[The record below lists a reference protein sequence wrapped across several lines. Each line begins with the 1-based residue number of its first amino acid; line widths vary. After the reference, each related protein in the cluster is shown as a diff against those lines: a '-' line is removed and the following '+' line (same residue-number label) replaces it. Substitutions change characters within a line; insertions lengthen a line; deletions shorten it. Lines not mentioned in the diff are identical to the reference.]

1 MTVQTSYVSDKEKE
15 ISRRLDYLCK
25 TLDSPNEVLLPTDY
39 PRPVPLK
46 VVEAF
51 EEFVLPPNLSMGVMQ
66 LVLASNQKSFQSQL
80 NSSEDAPQL
89 IVSNPFNIILS
100 AFAII
105 LYRFTASDDIVV
117 GSSSESSDAVVLRL
131 KIQPEMAFSE
141 VLEMVKKVDFDA
153 NQNQVPF
160 DKLIEAIAEQLIS
173 SGRVSKQDSKVAALY
188 SLFRIRFFN
197 MNDTNDTI
205 LHQTIS
211 ESTDLTVFISQ
222 ESTTSLRQSVPS
234 IRVRFVYNQVLFSSK
249 RIINL
254 WEQLQNVLSVGIN
267 STISHNLTSDELLSS
282 KVGSISLLSSS
293 GRAVLPDPK
302 SDLHWSQFPGSITE
316 IFAKNSIAHPDRVFC
331 SESSLTFNDSI
342 NSSVSG
348 SETVKFTYGQ
358 MFNSSRVVSR
368 YLRTNGVERGDV
380 VVIYAYRGVDLV
392 VAIMGVLMAGA
403 TFSVIDPAYPPAR
416 QNIYLSVAK
425 PKAVVVLSK
434 AGDLHEEVDN
444 YIVTNLKVSCKL
456 SGIYIDFDGILQSDS
471 VDLSQAKDL
480 VSNSSDVM
488 EDVVEV
494 GIDSIG
500 TLSFTSGSTGIPKGV
515 QGRHY
520 SLTHFYPWMQQ
531 TFGIGPSDKFTMLSG
546 IAHDPIQ
553 RDIFTPIFFG
563 AELHIPTSEDIG
575 IPGQL
580 AQWMEKTNVT
590 VTHLTPAMGQ
600 LLSSNVTN
608 QVSSLKNA
616 FFVGDLLT
624 RRDCTRIQSLAP
636 NCQII
641 NMYGTTETQRAVS
654 YYSIPPLSL
663 NPAFLSSMKEII
675 PAGKGMV
682 DVQLLV
688 VNVNNTKNVCGV
700 GEVGEIYV
708 RSGGL
713 AEGYLR
719 LEEATKEKFVY
730 NWFVSASEQDNNVD
744 RSEGLKYYLGPRD
757 RLYRTGDLGRYTP
770 DGHVECIG
778 RIDDQVKIRGF
789 RIELGEINNI
799 LSLYPQLVSSVV
811 LVRRDKNEEKTL
823 VAYIVPDEKEQK
835 RTDDPSR
842 EMLIGKIRN
851 YLKQKLPSYSIPSVF
866 VPMKKLPLT
875 PNGKIDKAALPFPD
889 VPLFRKFSSGESSDP
904 NKVIPTLSHLR
915 PTAQALAKIWMD
927 LLNLPTNTKFSN
939 HSNFF
944 DLGGHSI
951 LATRMVFRIRKEL
964 VADAPLGLVYKFPAL
979 GNLSSAIDDMK
990 SDFKL
995 STSPE
1000 GNGSG
1005 SSSPSLGGS
1014 TVNQSR
1020 SSSKVNLDSF
1030 YDNSYSADLESLM
1043 KFVPELSSTLEARTS
1058 LPPSPTF
1065 LLTGATGFL
1074 GAYILSKTL
1083 EKYPNSIVYCL
1094 TRARDSKSAMNRL
1107 RDASEANLLWKN
1119 SWEENGQ
1126 VRPLV
1131 GDLSQDMLG
1140 LDQVTWDRMCSEVD
1154 AVIHNGALVNWVW
1167 PYEKL
1172 RAPNVLGTIEALK
1185 IASEHHLKPLV
1196 FVSSTSVLDSPYYV
1210 QAGENRQAGVSED
1223 DDLEGN
1229 RTGLRSGYGQ
1239 SKWVSEKLIF
1249 HARSL
1254 GFPVSIIR
1262 PGYVVGDSTTGVT
1275 NTDDFI
1281 WRLVKGCIELKKIPA
1296 MNNVVNLCPVDYVA
1310 QVALEAA
1317 LSFYPEG
1324 SSSPPNHLVYQ
1335 VFNKQNFRFMDLFNS
1350 MSSYGYE
1357 LEKTEYIDWRDSLL
1371 NYTVAS
1377 SEDSAL
1383 FPLLHFVLDD
1393 LPTSTR
1399 APKLDNANTEALM
1412 SSVGVSCPRIIDLI
1426 GLYLAYLVKADFIPP
1441 PENLGQTQLVLP
1453 TIDYEVGA
1461 VLSRHNN

>member
-1 MTVQTSYVSDKEKE
+1 MTISVTQQINKEDE
-15 ISRRLDYLCK
+15 INRRLERLCK
-25 TLDSPNEVLLPTDY
+25 TLESPNEVLLPTDY

-46 VVEAF
+46 VVEAH
-51 EEFVLPPNLSMGVMQ
+51 EEFVLPSNLSMGVMQ
-66 LVLASNQKSFQSQL
+66 LVLASHQKLFQSQN
-80 NSSEDAPQL
+80 NSSPDSIPVIA
-89 IVSNPFNIILS
+89 STPFTILLS

-131 KIQPEMAFSE
+131 KVSPESTFSE
-141 VLEMVKKVDFDA
+141 VLEIVKEVEYEA
-153 NQNQVPF
+153 TQNQVPF
-160 DKLIEAIAEQLIS
+160 DKMIEAVANQLIN
-173 SGRVSKQDSKVAALY
+173 SGRVSKQDSKTAALY

-197 MNDTNDTI
+197 MNDTNDTM

-222 ESTTSLRQSVPS
+222 ESTTSLRQLVPS
-234 IRVRFVYNQVLFSSK
+234 IKVRFVYNQVLFSGS
-249 RIINL
+249 RILHL
-254 WEQLQNVLSVGIN
+254 WEQLQNVLSAGIN
-267 STISHNLTSDELLSS
+267 SATSTNLSPEEIADS
-282 KVGSISLLSSS
+282 KVGSISLLTPSS
-293 GRAVLPDPK
+293 RAALPDPRA
-302 SDLHWSQFPGSITE
+302 DLHWSQFPGSITE
-316 IFAKNSIAHPDRVFC
+316 IYARNAVNNPNRLFC
-331 SESSLTFNDSI
+331 TESYSSFETGSD
-342 NSSVSG
+342 SSVSHP
-348 SETVKFTYGQ
+348 ETISFTYGQ
-358 MFNSSRVVSR
+358 LFNTSRVVSR
-368 YLRTNGVERGDV
+368 YLRINGINRGDV

-392 VAIMGVLMAGA
+392 IAIMGVLMAGA

-416 QNIYLSVAK
+416 QNVYLSVAR

-434 AGDLHEEVDN
+434 AGELHEEVDN
-444 YIVTNLKVSCKL
+444 YINTNLKISCRL
-456 SGIYIDFDGILQSDS
+456 SGIHIDVNGELQSNS
-471 VDLSQAKDL
+471 VDLSQAKAL
-480 VSNSSDVM
+480 VSQSSDPM
-488 EDVVEV
+488 DDVVEV
-494 GIDSIG
+494 GHDSIG

-531 TFGIGPSDKFTMLSG
+531 EFGIGSEDRFTMLSG

-580 AQWMEKTNVT
+580 AEWMAKSNVT
-590 VTHLTPAMGQ
+590 ITNLTPAMGQ
-600 LLSSNVTN
+600 LLSSNATN
-608 QVSSLKNA
+608 QISSLKNA

-624 RRDCTRIQSLAP
+624 RRDCNRIQSLAP

-654 YYSIPPLSL
+654 YYAIPPSSV
-663 NPAFLSSMKEII
+663 NPAYLSSMKEII

-688 VNVNNTKNVCGV
+688 VNVNNTKNICGV

-719 LEEATKEKFVY
+719 LEDATKEKFVY
-730 NWFVSASEQDNNVD
+730 NWFVSDSDQKTSSDSENF
-744 RSEGLKYYLGPRD
+744 KYYLGPRD

-770 DGHVECIG
+770 DGNVECIG

-842 EMLIGKIRN
+842 EILIGKIRN

-889 VPLFRKFSSGESSDP
+889 VPLFRKFNSGEPSDP
-904 NKVIPTLSHLR
+904 SKVLPNLSHLK
-915 PTAQALAKIWMD
+915 PTAQALAKIWID
-927 LLNLPTNTKFSN
+927 LLNLPANTSISN

-964 VADAPLGLVYKFPAL
+964 VADAPLGLIYRFPAL
-979 GNLSSAIDDMK
+979 GNLTAAIDEMK

-995 STSPE
+995 STSQAKSSS
-1000 GNGSG
+1000 N
-1005 SSSPSLGGS
+1005 SSSPSLNES
-1014 TVNQSR
+1014 ATSLAP
-1020 SSSKVNLDSF
+1020 SPSKVNFETF
-1030 YDNSYSADLESLM
+1030 YDNSYATDYESLI
-1043 KFVPELSSTLEARTS
+1043 KIVSELPVSHERRTS
-1058 LPPSPTF
+1058 LPSQPTF

-1074 GAYILSKTL
+1074 GAYILSKL
-1083 EKYPNSIVYCL
+1083 LSKYPSAIVYCL
-1094 TRARDSKSAMNRL
+1094 TRASDYDSAMSRL
-1107 RDASEANLLWKN
+1107 KDASEANLLWKN
-1119 SWEENGQ
+1119 SWEENNQ
-1126 VRPLV
+1126 VRALV
-1131 GDLSQDMLG
+1131 GDLSQDMFG
-1140 LDQVTWDRMCSEVD
+1140 LDSANWNKMCTDVD
-1154 AVIHNGALVNWVW
+1154 VIIHNGALVNWVW

-1172 RAPNVLGTIEALK
+1172 RAPNVLGTVEALK
-1185 IASEHHLKPLV
+1185 IASSHHLKPLV
-1196 FVSSTSVLDSPYYV
+1196 FVSSTSALDTPHYVRVGEASP
-1210 QAGENRQAGVSED
+1210 NGVSES
-1223 DDLEGN
+1223 DDLEGS
-1229 RTGLRSGYGQ
+1229 RDGLRSGYGQ
-1239 SKWVSEKLIF
+1239 SKWVSEKILF
-1249 HARSL
+1249 HARSI
-1254 GFPVSIIR
+1254 GFPVSVVR
-1262 PGYVVGDSTTGVT
+1262 PGYVVGDSTNGVT

-1281 WRLVKGCIELKKIPA
+1281 WRLVKGCIELEKSPA
-1296 MNNVVNLCPVDYVA
+1296 TNNIVNLSPVDYVA
-1310 QVALEAA
+1310 QVTVEASA
-1317 LSFYPEG
+1317 SFYSEN
-1324 SSSPPNHLVYQ
+1324 SSSHSNCLVYN
-1335 VFNKQNFRFMDLFNS
+1335 VFNKQNFRFQNLFDS
-1350 MSSYGYE
+1350 LSQYGYS
-1357 LEKTEYIDWRDSLL
+1357 LNKTEYINWRDALL
-1371 NYTVAS
+1371 NYTVSS

-1399 APKLDNANTEALM
+1399 APDLDNSNTDALM
-1412 SSVGVSCPRIIDLI
+1412 NRAGIDFPKVIDLV
-1426 GLYLAYLVKADFIPP
+1426 GLYLAYLVKIGFIPTP
-1441 PENLGQTQLVLP
+1441 KDPENATFKLP
-1453 TIDYEVGA
+1453 TLDFDAGVI
-1461 VLSRHNN
+1461 LTRRNN